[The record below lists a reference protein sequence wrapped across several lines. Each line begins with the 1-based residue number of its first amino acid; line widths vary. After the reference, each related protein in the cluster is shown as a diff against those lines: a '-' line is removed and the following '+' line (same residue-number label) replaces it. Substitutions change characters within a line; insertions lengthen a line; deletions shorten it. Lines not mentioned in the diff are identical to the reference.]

1 MIFSE
6 ILKYLFIYLLSMTKF
21 MAGPSFGV
29 AAGMPVF
36 WTIVISVLGMM
47 TSVLIFTQIG
57 EKIGYPKI
65 TRFIN
70 YVLTRKGVNKRFL
83 YIWDRFGIV
92 GITFLTPIL
101 FTPIIGTILV
111 TSMGSPKG
119 KVIIYMFF
127 SAVFWSITLS
137 RIVKVMV

>member
-1 MIFSE
+1 MFLEIF
-6 ILKYLFIYLLSMTKF
+6 KYLSIYILSMTKF
-21 MAGPSFGV
+21 MAGPSLGV
-29 AAGMPVF
+29 AIGMPVF
-36 WTIVISVLGMM
+36 WTVVISVLGMM

-57 EKIGYPKI
+57 ERRGYPRI
-65 TRFIN
+65 TQMVD
-70 YVLTRKGVNKRFL
+70 YLKSRKGINKRFL
-83 YIWDRFGIV
+83 YVWNRFGII

-137 RIVKVMV
+137 RIVKGIV

>member
-1 MIFSE
+1 MFSE
-6 ILKYLFIYLLSMTKF
+6 ILKYLSIYLLSMTKF
-21 MAGPSFGV
+21 MAGPSLGV
-29 AAGMPVF
+29 AIGMPVI
-36 WTIVISVLGMM
+36 WTVVISVLGMM

-57 EKIGYPKI
+57 ERRGYPRI
-65 TRFIN
+65 TRMVE
-70 YVLTRKGVNKRFL
+70 YLKSRKAVNKRFL
-83 YIWDRFGIV
+83 YVWNRFGIV

-137 RIVKVMV
+137 RIVKGIV

>member
-1 MIFSE
+1 
-6 ILKYLFIYLLSMTKF
+6 
-21 MAGPSFGV
+21 V
-29 AAGMPVF
+29 
-36 WTIVISVLGMM
+36 VISVLGMM

-57 EKIGYPKI
+57 ERRGYPRI
-65 TRFIN
+65 TRMVE
-70 YVLTRKGVNKRFL
+70 YLKSRKAVNKRFL
-83 YIWDRFGIV
+83 YVWNRFGIV

-137 RIVKVMV
+137 RIVKGIV